1 VKEKAQMRQ
10 RQLGEHGPTVS
21 ALGLGTMGM
30 SAGIYGEVNDE
41 ESIATIHHA
50 LDLGVTLV
58 DTANIYGEGHNER
71 LVGRAILGRRDEV
84 VLATKFGIVP
94 GEGGNLAADGR
105 PEYAREQ
112 LDGSLSRLG
121 VDHVDLYYVHRID
134 TSVPIEETVGA
145 LAEQVEAGKIRY
157 IGLSEAGAE
166 TIRQAHTVHP
176 ISAVQTEYSLWSRD
190 PETEVLPTLAELGIG
205 FVPYMPL
212 GAGFLTGGI
221 RSFDDLAEDDFRR
234 NLPRF
239 QPGVIEQ
246 NVGAAV
252 RVREIAAARGATSA
266 QVALAWVLSRG
277 EMIAPIFGTRRAANV
292 EANVAAAEVE
302 LTAEEIAELDT
313 LSSRAS
319 GERAPA
325 FVRNLN
331 Q

>member
-1 VKEKAQMRQ
+1 MQH

-30 SAGIYGEVNDE
+30 SAGIYGEVDDE

-50 LDLGVTLV
+50 LDLGITLI

-71 LVGRAILGRRDEV
+71 LVGRAISGRRDEV
-84 VLATKFGIVP
+84 ILATKFGIVP

-105 PEYAREQ
+105 PEYTREQ
-112 LDGSLSRLG
+112 LDGSLSRLD

-157 IGLSEAGAE
+157 IGLSEAGVE
-166 TIRQAHTVHP
+166 TIHRAHAVHP
-176 ISAVQTEYSLWSRD
+176 ISVVQSEYSLWSRD
-190 PETEVLPTLAELGIG
+190 PEAEVLPTLAELGIG

-246 NVGAAV
+246 NVEVAD
-252 RVREIAAARGATSA
+252 RIREIAAARGATGA
-266 QVALAWVLSRG
+266 QVALAGVLSRG
-277 EMIAPIFGTRRAANV
+277 EMMVLIFGPRRAPNV
-292 EANVAAAEVE
+292 EANIAAVGFE

-313 LSSRAS
+313 LSRQAS
-319 GERAPA
+319 GERAPT

>member
-1 VKEKAQMRQ
+1 MQH

-30 SAGIYGEVNDE
+30 SAGIYGEVDDE

-50 LDLGVTLV
+50 LDLGITLI

-71 LVGRAILGRRDEV
+71 LVGRAISGRRDEV
-84 VLATKFGIVP
+84 ILATKFGIVP

-105 PEYAREQ
+105 PEYTREQ
-112 LDGSLSRLG
+112 LDGSLSRLD

-157 IGLSEAGAE
+157 IGLSEAGVE
-166 TIRQAHTVHP
+166 TIHRAHAVHP
-176 ISAVQTEYSLWSRD
+176 ISVVQSEYSLWSRD
-190 PETEVLPTLAELGIG
+190 PEAEVLPTLAELGIG

-239 QPGVIEQ
+239 QPGIIEQ
-246 NVGAAV
+246 NVEVAD
-252 RVREIAAARGATSA
+252 RIQEIAAARGDTGA

-277 EMIAPIFGTRRAANV
+277 EMIVPIFGTRRAANV
-292 EANVAAAEVE
+292 EANVAAVGFE

-319 GERAPA
+319 GERAPT

>member
-1 VKEKAQMRQ
+1 MQH

-21 ALGLGTMGM
+21 TLGLGTMGM
-30 SAGIYGEVNDE
+30 SAGIYGEVDDE

-50 LDLGVTLV
+50 LDLGITLI
-58 DTANIYGEGHNER
+58 DTANIYGDGHNER
-71 LVGRAILGRRDEV
+71 LVGRAISGRRDEV
-84 VLATKFGIVP
+84 ILATKFGIVP
-94 GEGGNLAADGR
+94 GEGANLAADGR

-121 VDHVDLYYVHRID
+121 VDQVDLYYVHRID

-157 IGLSEAGAE
+157 IGLSEAGAK
-166 TIRQAHTVHP
+166 TIRQAHAVHP

-190 PETEVLPTLAELGIG
+190 PETEVLPTVAELGIG
-205 FVPYMPL
+205 FVSYMPL

-246 NVGAAV
+246 NVEVAD
-252 RVREIAAARGATSA
+252 RIREIGAARGATGA

-277 EMIAPIFGTRRAANV
+277 EMIVPIFGTRCAANV
-292 EANVAAAEVE
+292 EANVAAVGFE
-302 LTAEEIAELDT
+302 LTGEEIAELDT

-319 GERAPA
+319 GERAPT

>member
-1 VKEKAQMRQ
+1 MQH

-30 SAGIYGEVNDE
+30 SAGIYGEVDDE

-50 LDLGVTLV
+50 LDLGITLI

-71 LVGRAILGRRDEV
+71 LVGRAISERRDEV

-121 VDHVDLYYVHRID
+121 VDHIDLYYVHRID

-157 IGLSEAGAE
+157 IGLSEASAE
-166 TIRQAHTVHP
+166 TIRQAHAVHP
-176 ISAVQTEYSLWSRD
+176 ISAIQTEYSLWSRD
-190 PETEVLPTLAELGIG
+190 PEAEVLPTLEELGIG

-246 NVGAAV
+246 NVEVAD
-252 RVREIAAARGATSA
+252 RIREIAAARGATGA

-277 EMIAPIFGTRRAANV
+277 EMIVPIFGTRRAPNV
-292 EANVAAAEVE
+292 EANVAAVGLA
-302 LTAEEIAELDT
+302 LTGEEIAELDA

-319 GERAPA
+319 GERAPT

>member
-1 VKEKAQMRQ
+1 
-10 RQLGEHGPTVS
+10 
-21 ALGLGTMGM
+21 MGM
-30 SAGIYGEVNDE
+30 SAGIYGEVDDE

-50 LDLGVTLV
+50 LDLGITLI
-58 DTANIYGEGHNER
+58 DTANIYGDGHNER
-71 LVGRAILGRRDEV
+71 LVGRAISGRRDEV
-84 VLATKFGIVP
+84 ILATKFGIVP
-94 GEGGNLAADGR
+94 GEGANLAADGR

-121 VDHVDLYYVHRID
+121 VDQVDLYYVHRID

-157 IGLSEAGAE
+157 IGLSEAGAK
-166 TIRQAHTVHP
+166 TIRQAHAVHP

-190 PETEVLPTLAELGIG
+190 PETEVLPTVAELGIG
-205 FVPYMPL
+205 FVSYMPL

-246 NVGAAV
+246 NVEVAD
-252 RVREIAAARGATSA
+252 RIREIGAARGATGA

-277 EMIAPIFGTRRAANV
+277 EMIVPIFGTRCAANV
-292 EANVAAAEVE
+292 EANVAAVGFE
-302 LTAEEIAELDT
+302 LTGEEIAELDT

-319 GERAPA
+319 GERAPT

>member
-1 VKEKAQMRQ
+1 MRY
-10 RQLGEHGPTVS
+10 RQLGENGPTVS
-21 ALGLGTMGM
+21 ALGLDTMGM

-41 ESIATIHHA
+41 ESTATIHHA
-50 LDLGVTLV
+50 LDLGITLV

-71 LVGRAILGRRDEV
+71 LVGRAISGRRDEV

-166 TIRQAHTVHP
+166 TIRRAHAVHP

-190 PETEVLPTLAELGIG
+190 PEAGVLPTLAELGIG
-205 FVPYMPL
+205 FVPYMLL

-221 RSFDDLAEDDFRR
+221 RSIDDLAEDDFRR

-246 NVGAAV
+246 NVEVADQ
-252 RVREIAAARGATSA
+252 VREMAAGREATSA
-266 QVALAWVLSRG
+266 QIALAWVLSRA
-277 EMIAPIFGTRRAANV
+277 EMIAPIFGTRHAANV
-292 EANVAAAEVE
+292 EANVAAVEFE
-302 LTAEEIAELDT
+302 LTVEEITELNT
-313 LSSRAS
+313 LSIRAS

-325 FVRNLN
+325 FVSDLN

>member
-1 VKEKAQMRQ
+1 
-10 RQLGEHGPTVS
+10 
-21 ALGLGTMGM
+21 
-30 SAGIYGEVNDE
+30 
-41 ESIATIHHA
+41 
-50 LDLGVTLV
+50 
-58 DTANIYGEGHNER
+58 
-71 LVGRAILGRRDEV
+71 V

-112 LDGSLSRLG
+112 LDSSLSRLG

-145 LAEQVEAGKIRY
+145 LAEQVEAGKIQY
-157 IGLSEAGAE
+157 IGLSEASAE
-166 TIRQAHTVHP
+166 TIRQAHAVHP
-176 ISAVQTEYSLWSRD
+176 ISAIQTEYSLWSRD
-190 PETEVLPTLAELGIG
+190 PEAEVLPTLEELEIG

-246 NVGAAV
+246 NVEVAD
-252 RVREIAAARGATSA
+252 RIREIAAARGATGA

-277 EMIAPIFGTRRAANV
+277 EMIVPIFGTRRAPNV
-292 EANVAAAEVE
+292 EANVAAVGLA
-302 LTAEEIAELDT
+302 LTGEEIAELDA

-319 GERAPA
+319 GERAPT

>member
-1 VKEKAQMRQ
+1 MQH
-10 RQLGEHGPTVS
+10 RQLGEHGLTVS
-21 ALGLGTMGM
+21 AVGLGTMGM
-30 SAGIYGEVNDE
+30 SPGLYGEVDDE
-41 ESIATIHHA
+41 ESIATLHHA
-50 LDLGVTLV
+50 LDFGITLI

-71 LVGRAILGRRDEV
+71 LVGRAISGRRDEV
-84 VLATKFGIVP
+84 ILATKFGIVP

-121 VDHVDLYYVHRID
+121 VDYVDLYYVHRID

-157 IGLSEAGAE
+157 IGLSEVGAE
-166 TIRQAHTVHP
+166 TIRRAHAVHP

-190 PETEVLPTLAELGIG
+190 PEAEVLPTLEELGIG

-221 RSFDDLAEDDFRR
+221 RRFDDLAEDDFRR

-246 NVGAAV
+246 NVEVAD
-252 RVREIAAARGATSA
+252 RIQKIAAARGATGA

-277 EMIAPIFGTRRAANV
+277 EMLVPIFGTRRAANV
-292 EANVAAAEVE
+292 EANVAAVGFE

-319 GERAPA
+319 GERAPT